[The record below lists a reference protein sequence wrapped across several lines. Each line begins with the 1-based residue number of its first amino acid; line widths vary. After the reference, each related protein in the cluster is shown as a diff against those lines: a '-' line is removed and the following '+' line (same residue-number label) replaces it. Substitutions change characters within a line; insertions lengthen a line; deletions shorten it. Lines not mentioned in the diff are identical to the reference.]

1 VARQGAGR
9 LDRIADATE
18 GWVMGDQFYEDN
30 GYYVARTVLPRS
42 LVRTVGIY
50 AENTI
55 RAYEGKLLRHKTG
68 LLEVNEFVP
77 STNIVCNSP
86 FNPHLTL
93 PEELSELRTALCDL
107 ITADSIGQTL
117 HKLDGVAH
125 YVIAQTI
132 LFITAQ
138 NTDWHID
145 GWAVDMDARPH
156 DGHTLWIP
164 LEDMAHTSGI
174 PAVAAW
180 PRKHL
185 VSEESLG
192 IDPTLSVRERYDRYH
207 DTFNKRLLAKSP
219 QVVSA
224 VLRAG
229 DFMVWAPLTPHCSL
243 PPLDPQK
250 TRLSLQVLVRPA
262 KDADATRM
270 TDWFSFLNL

>member
-1 VARQGAGR
+1 
-9 LDRIADATE
+9 
-18 GWVMGDQFYEDN
+18 
-30 GYYVARTVLPRS
+30 
-42 LVRTVGIY
+42 
-50 AENTI
+50 
-55 RAYEGKLLRHKTG
+55 
-68 LLEVNEFVP
+68 
-77 STNIVCNSP
+77 
-86 FNPHLTL
+86 
-93 PEELSELRTALCDL
+93 
-107 ITADSIGQTL
+107 
-117 HKLDGVAH
+117 
-125 YVIAQTI
+125 
-132 LFITAQ
+132 
-138 NTDWHID
+138 
-145 GWAVDMDARPH
+145 MDTRPH

-185 VSEESLG
+185 ISEESLG